1 MKWEEILI
9 QCAESVYVF
18 SAYVFWQLLA
28 AMMSI
33 LLAIMK
39 GLIMFWWSYSD
50 RWNRTTCPGV
60 CRSVSTRSH
69 NLPGH
74 RCRCNTSLSA
84 SLANLLLTELAK
96 TSWHGYTVCANIS
109 TECYVSFQGLTE
121 WLTPHMKTLR
131 TGSLARNT
139 FTFCCTKCFFLVL
152 VLGARITIGLEE
164 GPELPR
170 AAMTTHRLSS
180 LVHRGDTSSWWLKLK
195 QLTLASPSLP
205 GSLTPTK
212 GRAPVV
218 LDRSGATI

>member
-1 MKWEEILI
+1 MCRVCICILCI
-9 QCAESVYVF
+9 CILTAVSSYDEYFISHYERAHNVLMVVF
-18 SAYVFWQLLA
+18 RQVEQNHVS
-28 AMMSI
+28 
-33 LLAIMK
+33 
-39 GLIMFWWSYSD
+39 
-50 RWNRTTCPGV
+50 
-60 CRSVSTRSH
+60 RSVSTRSH